1 MGATKRQAKA
11 IISILHK
18 QDYKMNREEHRIIN
32 MIIAIFISIAIFG
45 LVVFAYSYFC
55 GNPQTV
61 YREVVDKEVKNDT
74 YMIYTKDLYG
84 EPYSYKIT
92 DRPLHGKFNSSDIY
106 ASIVVGE
113 NYQFNTTGRR
123 IPFLSLYPNIN
134 SAILISALD

>member
-18 QDYKMNREEHRIIN
+18 QGYKMNREEHKIIN
-32 MIIAIFISIAIFG
+32 MIIVIFISIAIFG
-45 LVVFAYSYFC
+45 LVLFVYSYFC

-61 YREVVDKEVKNDT
+61 YREVVDKEVKDNT

-106 ASIVVGE
+106 ASIAVGE

-123 IPFLSLYPNIN
+123 IPFLSEYPNIN